1 MGAIWGGL
9 TQGIG
14 GNILPPCEPLPDCIP
29 PQQGVAR
36 SLGDPLPAGTVV
48 PCTLLA
54 RGSHGT
60 QRDKESTS
68 CSPRSPWPPWP
79 PPINLSGGS
88 FWSVLL
94 VDLLILL
101 VILLV
106 FTNITNITSK
116 FTNILE

>member
-9 TQGIG
+9 AQGIG

-68 CSPRSPWPPWP
+68 CSPRSPWLPC

-116 FTNILE
+116 FNNILE